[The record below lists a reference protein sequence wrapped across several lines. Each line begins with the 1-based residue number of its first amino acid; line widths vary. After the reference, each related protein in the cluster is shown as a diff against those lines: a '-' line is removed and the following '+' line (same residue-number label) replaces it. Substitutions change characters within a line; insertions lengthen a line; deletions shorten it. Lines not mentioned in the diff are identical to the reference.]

1 MGVERSVLCRWE
13 FRDLFCVGVSSELR
27 DLLSNPHLQ
36 QIICHLNTT
45 TSAPGDI
52 EVAMHE
58 PIFREF
64 ADKCLEIVESEE
76 SVAG

>member
-1 MGVERSVLCRWE
+1 L
-13 FRDLFCVGVSSELR
+13 RDLFCVGVSSELR

-36 QIICHLNTT
+36 QMICHLNTT